1 MTDSR
6 INETTVPDTK
16 HLTLVR
22 LRAIEELYLAGYG
35 PHEIYNLLKAQYPV
49 TYGTYRNSI
58 VTIRKAWGADIDAQ
72 NKLEGGHRY
81 LASLRQLRRKALVGY
96 KEEDKIKG
104 RDLRLVHQLD
114 QEIARLAGVR
124 LKADEH
130 TIHVDVQA
138 ARQFMEAVMAAV
150 FEVVKSPQ
158 MREDILAR
166 VQALTAIE
174 Q

>member
-1 MTDSR
+1 M
-6 INETTVPDTK
+6 
-16 HLTLVR
+16 
-22 LRAIEELYLAGYG
+22 
-35 PHEIYNLLKAQYPV
+35 
-49 TYGTYRNSI
+49 
-58 VTIRKAWGADIDAQ
+58 DAQ
-72 NKLEGGHRY
+72 NELEGSHRY
-81 LASLRQLRRKALVGY
+81 LASLRQLRRKAITGWDENG
-96 KEEDKIKG
+96 KTKG
-104 RDLRLVHQLD
+104 KDLRLVHQLD